1 MTDDMI
7 TVSFCHDGVLDRIRD
22 VEAIVLGLFEDERP
36 LKGMTGFV
44 DWRLHGLLSRLVLQ
58 QRLEGTLLEG
68 CLMPSRGRLPM
79 DMVFLFGLGSL
90 EELSVQT
97 FQRVAFQVVGTMARA
112 RVGHFALSLWDLTRG
127 RVAPE
132 EAARIVLRAFLS
144 DRRHRP
150 RGGRTAVTFV
160 ETGPWG
166 HALRD
171 AFLKLAERKDE
182 LPVRL
187 ELH

>member
-1 MTDDMI
+1 MTEDVI
-7 TVSFCHDGVLDRIRD
+7 TVSFCHDGVLDRIKNT
-22 VEAIVLGLFEDERP
+22 EAIALGIFEDERP

-44 DWRLHGLLSRLVLQ
+44 DWRLHGLLSRLILQ
-58 QRLEGTLLEG
+58 HRLDGSFLEG
-68 CLMPSRGRLPM
+68 CLIPSRGRLPM
-79 DMVFLFGLGSL
+79 DKVFLFGLGAL
-90 EELSVQT
+90 EDLCART
-97 FQRVAFQVVGTMARA
+97 FQRVIFQIVATMSKAG
-112 RVGHFALSLWDLTRG
+112 VDHFALSLWDLTRG

-132 EAARIVLRAFLS
+132 EATRIVLRAFLS
-144 DRRHRP
+144 DRQHRSG
-150 RGGRTAVTFV
+150 GGRTAVTFV

-171 AFLKLAERKDE
+171 GFLRLSERRDE